1 MRCNAFVEA
10 WKNHHRRASMI
21 LGLSLLSAPLSYSV
35 YAEDGVSNTM
45 VQVVTQT
52 KTVKGTIIDE
62 SGEPLIGVSIVVKG
76 TSTGTITDFNGN
88 FSIDLPAG
96 RKELVISYIGYKEQ
110 TVTVTGNGPVNVK
123 MISDTQALDE
133 VVVVGYGTM
142 KKRDLTGAITSVKS
156 EDVVMNPSSNPM
168 QALQGKVAGLD
179 ITRESGQAGS
189 GVKMQLRGNRSFQK
203 DSGNPLFI
211 IDGMPGDYSTLNP
224 NDIESIEVLKDASS
238 TAIYGSSGA
247 NGVILITTKGGKE
260 GKAIVNFNAYVGVN
274 GWSRT
279 PEMRSGESY
288 IQTLRDASVGAGDGR
303 WSSVAD
309 DKNLFTTDAEWN
321 AHQNGQYIDWVDAL
335 LKTSVTQNYSVSVA
349 GGTENTKAYFSLNF
363 SNEDGQFAQDS
374 YKLYSSKI
382 RVDHKIKK
390 WMKVGIDA
398 QLSYVHQNKAD
409 SDLQTLMASNPL
421 GSLYNED
428 GSINPQPVADPSST
442 VYNYLLNE
450 DKSLYRNQAQN
461 LKVYYNP
468 YLEITPL
475 KGLTFIT
482 RAGANL
488 GYSRSNTFTGEGSV
502 QWYKANQTADG
513 IKAQVKDNRSYNYKW
528 ENIVTYNFNIAKIHE
543 FTLTG
548 VSTWNHNQT
557 DNTEMTGT
565 GIANNKYLWEGLEKA
580 AVQKNSSSYT
590 MSKGVGLVGRINYSL
605 LGRYLLS
612 ASIRRDGSSRLAK
625 DHKWSN
631 FPAVSLGWRISDEKF
646 MESTRNWLDNL
657 KIRVGYGISGTA
669 SIDPYSSSSSLESGW
684 LTLGGEKTQIYNLT
698 KIIANPEL
706 TWERSKNTNIGIDA
720 SFLNNRINV
729 TLDMYKTKTEG
740 VIWKK
745 SLPVV
750 NGSYSSKEQ
759 YLTNINLCET
769 KNKGL
774 ELALNTRNIETKNF
788 QWTSALTFAYNKEEI
803 TKLTGTANDKVIN
816 GDYTYAVGSAINSFY
831 HYKLDGIWQKGE
843 EADAAVFG
851 LKPGSIKINV
861 PDMVRHTDTDGS
873 VYYTKV
879 NADGQE
885 IRYDASNTY
894 SVSADDYQVL
904 GHNSP
909 DWTMGFQNTLTYKD
923 FDLSIYM
930 YMRWGQMLKYSV
942 LTDYDPTGLNNYPT
956 YFNVWSET
964 NPSNDFPAMDASIKD
979 KLSYY
984 PGFAA
989 LSYVDGSFFKI
1000 KNITLG
1006 YTMPDKLA
1014 KKLGLGKLR
1023 VYGTITNPFVIAK
1036 SHLLKDYDPEMNG
1049 GLNYPLTKQLVFGL
1063 NLSF

>member
-88 FSIDLPAG
+88 FSINLPAG

-123 MISDTQALDE
+123 MVSDTQALDE

-502 QWYKANQTADG
+502 QWYKAN
-513 IKAQVKDNRSYNYKW
+513 
-528 ENIVTYNFNIAKIHE
+528 
-543 FTLTG
+543 
-548 VSTWNHNQT
+548 
-557 DNTEMTGT
+557 
-565 GIANNKYLWEGLEKA
+565 
-580 AVQKNSSSYT
+580 
-590 MSKGVGLVGRINYSL
+590 
-605 LGRYLLS
+605 
-612 ASIRRDGSSRLAK
+612 
-625 DHKWSN
+625 
-631 FPAVSLGWRISDEKF
+631 
-646 MESTRNWLDNL
+646 
-657 KIRVGYGISGTA
+657 
-669 SIDPYSSSSSLESGW
+669 
-684 LTLGGEKTQIYNLT
+684 
-698 KIIANPEL
+698 
-706 TWERSKNTNIGIDA
+706 
-720 SFLNNRINV
+720 
-729 TLDMYKTKTEG
+729 
-740 VIWKK
+740 
-745 SLPVV
+745 
-750 NGSYSSKEQ
+750 
-759 YLTNINLCET
+759 
-769 KNKGL
+769 
-774 ELALNTRNIETKNF
+774 
-788 QWTSALTFAYNKEEI
+788 
-803 TKLTGTANDKVIN
+803 
-816 GDYTYAVGSAINSFY
+816 
-831 HYKLDGIWQKGE
+831 
-843 EADAAVFG
+843 
-851 LKPGSIKINV
+851 
-861 PDMVRHTDTDGS
+861 
-873 VYYTKV
+873 
-879 NADGQE
+879 
-885 IRYDASNTY
+885 
-894 SVSADDYQVL
+894 
-904 GHNSP
+904 
-909 DWTMGFQNTLTYKD
+909 
-923 FDLSIYM
+923 
-930 YMRWGQMLKYSV
+930 
-942 LTDYDPTGLNNYPT
+942 
-956 YFNVWSET
+956 
-964 NPSNDFPAMDASIKD
+964 
-979 KLSYY
+979 
-984 PGFAA
+984 
-989 LSYVDGSFFKI
+989 
-1000 KNITLG
+1000 
-1006 YTMPDKLA
+1006 
-1014 KKLGLGKLR
+1014 
-1023 VYGTITNPFVIAK
+1023 
-1036 SHLLKDYDPEMNG
+1036 
-1049 GLNYPLTKQLVFGL
+1049 
-1063 NLSF
+1063 

>member
-10 WKNHHRRASMI
+10 WKNYHRRASMI
-21 LGLSLLSAPLSYSV
+21 LGLSLLAAPLSYAV

-123 MISDTQALDE
+123 MVSDTQALDE
-133 VVVVGYGTM
+133 VVVIGYGAV
-142 KKRDLTGAITSVKS
+142 KKRDLTGAVASVKS
-156 EDVVMNPSSNPM
+156 EDITMNPGTNPM
-168 QALQGKVAGLD
+168 EALQGKVAGLD

-189 GVKMQLRGNRSFQK
+189 GVKMQLRGNRSLTA
-203 DSGNPLFI
+203 SGNPMFI
-211 IDGMPGDYSTLNP
+211 IDGMPGDYATLNP

-238 TAIYGSSGA
+238 TAVYGSSGA
-247 NGVILITTKGGKE
+247 NGVVIITTKGGKE
-260 GKAIVNFNAYVGVN
+260 GKLTANFNAFFGINSWSTMPEVRQGETYMEGLRTAHKNAGTYVD
-274 GWSRT
+274 
-279 PEMRSGESY
+279 
-288 IQTLRDASVGAGDGR
+288 DA
-303 WSSVAD
+303 
-309 DKNLFTTDAEWN
+309 NMFTNPAYYE
-321 AHQNGQYIDWVDAL
+321 AYQNGKYIDWVDEL
-335 LKTSVTQNYSVSVA
+335 LHTGTVQNYSLSVS
-349 GGTENTKAYFSLNF
+349 GGTKNTKAYMSMNF
-363 SNEDGQFAQDS
+363 SDENGQYNDDN
-374 YKLYSSKI
+374 YKLYSTNI
-382 RVDHKIKK
+382 RIDHTINK
-390 WMKVGIDA
+390 WFTTGISIQA
-398 QLSYVHQNKAD
+398 SYVHQNKPFAKIQD
-409 SDLQTLMASNPL
+409 GMTAIPYGEIYDENGNVNPYPIEGDAGYLNLLMNNKSNW
-421 GSLYNED
+421 
-428 GSINPQPVADPSST
+428 
-442 VYNYLLNE
+442 
-450 DKSLYRNQAQN
+450 RNQSQN
-461 LKVYYNP
+461 TKLYVNP
-468 YLEITPL
+468 YIKITPI
-475 KGLTFIT
+475 KGLTWESRVNGT
-482 RAGANL
+482 L
-488 GYSRSNTFTGEGSV
+488 TYSRSNSFQGDGSYNF
-502 QWYKANQTADG
+502 YKAGGNVETDTNAKITQ
-513 IKAQVKDNRSYNYKW
+513 NRSYNYKW

-646 MESTRNWLDNL
+646 MGSTRNWLDNL

-851 LKPGSIKINV
+851 LKPGAIKINV

-930 YMRWGQMLKYSV
+930 YMRWGQMIKYSV

>member
-1 MRCNAFVEA
+1 MI
-10 WKNHHRRASMI
+10 RRPPRST
-21 LGLSLLSAPLSYSV
+21 LS
-35 YAEDGVSNTM
+35 
-45 VQVVTQT
+45 
-52 KTVKGTIIDE
+52 
-62 SGEPLIGVSIVVKG
+62 
-76 TSTGTITDFNGN
+76 
-88 FSIDLPAG
+88 
-96 RKELVISYIGYKEQ
+96 
-110 TVTVTGNGPVNVK
+110 
-123 MISDTQALDE
+123 
-133 VVVVGYGTM
+133 
-142 KKRDLTGAITSVKS
+142 
-156 EDVVMNPSSNPM
+156 PSS
-168 QALQGKVAGLD
+168 A
-179 ITRESGQAGS
+179 
-189 GVKMQLRGNRSFQK
+189 
-203 DSGNPLFI
+203 
-211 IDGMPGDYSTLNP
+211 
-224 NDIESIEVLKDASS
+224 ASD
-238 TAIYGSSGA
+238 
-247 NGVILITTKGGKE
+247 V
-260 GKAIVNFNAYVGVN
+260 
-274 GWSRT
+274 
-279 PEMRSGESY
+279 
-288 IQTLRDASVGAGDGR
+288 
-303 WSSVAD
+303 
-309 DKNLFTTDAEWN
+309 
-321 AHQNGQYIDWVDAL
+321 
-335 LKTSVTQNYSVSVA
+335 
-349 GGTENTKAYFSLNF
+349 
-363 SNEDGQFAQDS
+363 
-374 YKLYSSKI
+374 YK
-382 RVDHKIKK
+382 R
-390 WMKVGIDA
+390 
-398 QLSYVHQNKAD
+398 Q
-409 SDLQTLMASNPL
+409 
-421 GSLYNED
+421 
-428 GSINPQPVADPSST
+428 
-442 VYNYLLNE
+442 
-450 DKSLYRNQAQN
+450 
-461 LKVYYNP
+461 
-468 YLEITPL
+468 
-475 KGLTFIT
+475 
-482 RAGANL
+482 
-488 GYSRSNTFTGEGSV
+488 
-502 QWYKANQTADG
+502 
-513 IKAQVKDNRSYNYKW
+513 
-528 ENIVTYNFNIAKIHE
+528 TYNFNIAKIHE

-930 YMRWGQMLKYSV
+930 YMRWGQMIKYSV